1 MLTLAQMAVI
11 LTRGIDLSVA
21 ANLAL
26 TGMICALVSRA
37 EPSLPIAGVIAL
49 AMVLGAALGAVN
61 GGLIAFFGIPPI
73 VVTLGTLSIYR
84 GAIYLIAGGAWL
96 TSKDMTPAFLA
107 FPKLS
112 VLGVPIL
119 VWIAAA
125 VSIGFWYYLN
135 HTASGR
141 ALYAVGGNPVAALYC
156 GIDLPRQQLIVYT
169 LAGAVSGLCGV
180 LWVSRYGIAYTD
192 IAQGYELTIIAA
204 CVIGGVSIAGGV
216 GSVAG
221 ALLGA
226 LFLGVVVNALP
237 VINVSPFWQ
246 TLISG
251 AVILAAVVI
260 NARLLEKRRRA
271 SALITATGAQRFVEA
286 WQRGRLLSRTPTI
299 LPPFHRYD
307 VADRPPRRLADFVL
321 SWETILVA
329 LLIAVFV
336 VNSLASPYFLDFYNL
351 SDATFNFSEKAILA
365 LAMTLLI
372 IVRDIDLSI
381 AAIIALASLA
391 MGLAAQAGA
400 PTAALI
406 GLGLG
411 VGAVCGVVNGALVT
425 GFALPSIVV
434 TIGTMSLFRGIAQV
448 ALGDQALTKY
458 PAPFQA
464 IGQGY
469 ISGRLPIPISVVIFL
484 ALATLVFG
492 IVLHRTTDRPAALR
506 HWRSQPRPPALF
518 SGMSASI
525 GFGSCCLS

>member
-1 MLTLAQMAVI
+1 MMASRLLRQRDFALALIVFALVVAIGLRAPVFVTPESLVGVLTDTSFLFMLTLAQMAVI

-49 AMVLGAALGAVN
+49 AILLGAALGAVN
-61 GGLIAFFGIPPI
+61 GGLIALFGIPPI

-107 FPKLS
+107 FPKLG

-119 VWIAAA
+119 IVIAAL
-125 VSIGFWYYLN
+125 VSLGFWFLLG
-135 HTASGR
+135 HTRLGR
-141 ALYAVGGNPVAALYC
+141 GLYAVGGNPVAARYC
-156 GIDLPRQQLIVYT
+156 GIELGAQQFFVHT
-169 LAGAVSGLCGV
+169 LAGAVSGLCGF

-260 NARLLEKRRRA
+260 NARSEKRAGKLILRQARGLAHGRA
-271 SALITATGAQRFVEA
+271 S
-286 WQRGRLLSRTPTI
+286 P
-299 LPPFHRYD
+299 
-307 VADRPPRRLADFVL
+307 
-321 SWETILVA
+321 
-329 LLIAVFV
+329 
-336 VNSLASPYFLDFYNL
+336 
-351 SDATFNFSEKAILA
+351 
-365 LAMTLLI
+365 
-372 IVRDIDLSI
+372 
-381 AAIIALASLA
+381 
-391 MGLAAQAGA
+391 
-400 PTAALI
+400 
-406 GLGLG
+406 
-411 VGAVCGVVNGALVT
+411 
-425 GFALPSIVV
+425 
-434 TIGTMSLFRGIAQV
+434 
-448 ALGDQALTKY
+448 
-458 PAPFQA
+458 
-464 IGQGY
+464 
-469 ISGRLPIPISVVIFL
+469 
-484 ALATLVFG
+484 
-492 IVLHRTTDRPAALR
+492 
-506 HWRSQPRPPALF
+506 
-518 SGMSASI
+518 
-525 GFGSCCLS
+525 